1 MVKGVTDTDLP
12 KIILCVVLAVV
23 AIIIAIPV
31 LVFTVRVKVGIE
43 FKDEFRFWVSFLG
56 IRYTIL
62 PKKPKKYNIRDYT
75 PAKIAKRDRKAA
87 ERAAKKA
94 EAEAKKKAERAAKKR
109 KKKAMGNK
117 LTAKQKRQQFREKL
131 SKWPAVDDAADLFFT
146 VIRTFFTSFIGH
158 FHFHFTRIRIA
169 VGSDNAAKTALLT
182 TTIASTIEPILYVLE
197 RHSNLHVSRNADI
210 CVYPD
215 FLAEDIKFDVKL
227 AFSMSLGSFLWTVI
241 KTAVPGIVGWTKI
254 QPTKSQS
261 DGAGHK
267 KPSSLTSQIKTAA
280 SGDGSKQTVSQKGQK
295 K

>member
-1 MVKGVTDTDLP
+1 MAKGVTDTDIP
-12 KIILCVVLAVV
+12 KIIPWIVLAIV
-23 AIIIAIPV
+23 AIIVAIPV
-31 LVFTVRVKVGIE
+31 TVFTVRVKVGIE

-75 PAKIAKRDRKAA
+75 PAKIAKRDRIAA
-87 ERAAKKA
+87 EKAAKKA
-94 EAEAKKKAERAAKKR
+94 EAEAKKKAEKSAKKR

-146 VIRTFFTSFIGH
+146 VIRTFFTSFIGR
-158 FHFHFTRIRIA
+158 FHFHVTRIRIA

-182 TTIASTIEPILYVLE
+182 TTIGSTIEPILYVLE
-197 RHSNLHVSRNADI
+197 RHSNLHVSKNADI

-227 AFSMSLGSFLWTVI
+227 AFSMSLGAFLWTVI

-254 QPTKSQS
+254 KPTPSQN
-261 DGAGHK
+261 DGEGHK

-280 SGDGSKQTVSQKGQK
+280 SGDGSKQTNSTKEQK